1 MKNHLKTA
9 ALLALLALPFG
20 CATLLPEPMAQD
32 AVRSNALWP
41 GIQLSDLQRGRK
53 LYIHNCA
60 SCHELHLPS
69 ERESAQWERIMV
81 KMQKKAKIDDATKD
95 NIMQYLLTFAKTN

>member
-41 GIQLSDLQRGRK
+41 GIQLSDLQRGRSFIYTIALPAMNSTFPPNANQPNGK
-53 LYIHNCA
+53 
-60 SCHELHLPS
+60 EL
-69 ERESAQWERIMV
+69 W
-81 KMQKKAKIDDATKD
+81 
-95 NIMQYLLTFAKTN
+95 